1 MWAEKRAASPPE
13 CGSHS
18 QMTAGVPIQNGCSDS
33 WRAWRSTHG
42 TLARQLSCAQLFTL
56 GVTRLLATAPPPPG
70 DLMYQFQ
77 LLAFSHW
84 ARSVMP

>member
-18 QMTAGVPIQNGCSDS
+18 QMTAGMPIQNGCSDS

-56 GVTRLLATAPPPPG
+56 GVTRLLAMAPPPPVTSCINSNFWLFHIG
-70 DLMYQFQ
+70 LDL
-77 LLAFSHW
+77 
-84 ARSVMP
+84 